1 MDSNLTTRDI
11 KEALIRQL
19 EQIGR
24 VSTDLDEMKLQLSGI
39 VNSLLS
45 STVSVTQEVSVRK
58 SSPVP
63 NYNPETDGDY
73 STWLVSN
80 NID

>member
-24 VSTDLDEMKLQLSGI
+24 VSTDIDEMKLQLSGI
-39 VNSLLS
+39 INSLLS
-45 STVSVTQEVSVRK
+45 STVSVTQEVPVRK
-58 SSPVP
+58 SSPIP
-63 NYNPETDGDY
+63 AYNADTDGDY
-73 STWLVSN
+73 SAWLVSK